1 MIKIKLEKNKRDD
14 FLVKLK
20 VEDDLIDKY
29 RVLKR
34 VIFESKKIKG
44 EYNYRMPERFLSI
57 ILKSIPKEAI
67 NIDEKSIF
75 SYLEF
80 SDSYDEKYYYALQ
93 ASARYMKKWR
103 EEGCP
108 VIYKVNIEKETASI
122 TKEIAFKR
130 IDKVI

>member
-20 VEDDLIDKY
+20 IEDDVIDKY
-29 RVLKR
+29 KILKR
-34 VIFESKKIKG
+34 IIFESKKIKG
-44 EYNYRMPERFLSI
+44 EYNYRVSERFLSI
-57 ILKSIPKEAI
+57 ILKSIPKEEI
-67 NIDEKSIF
+67 DIDEKSIF

-80 SDSYDEKYYYALQ
+80 SDNYDDKYYYALQ

-108 VIYKVNIEKETASI
+108 VIYKVNIERETASL

-130 IDKVI
+130 LNKVI

>member
-20 VEDDLIDKY
+20 IEDDVIDKY
-29 RVLKR
+29 KILKR
-34 VIFESKKIKG
+34 VILESKKIKG
-44 EYNYRMPERFLSI
+44 EYNYRVPERFLSI
-57 ILKSIPKEAI
+57 ILKSIPKEDI
-67 NIDEKSIF
+67 DLDEKSIF

-80 SDSYDEKYYYALQ
+80 SDNYDDKYYYALE

-108 VIYKVNIEKETASI
+108 VIYKVNIEKETASL

-130 IDKVI
+130 LNKVI